1 MLAAKPPNFSQPEAR
16 HAPGSSAGLCCE
28 SFSPHSAAIPI
39 VVESGLVAE
48 SEEVGDSSTE
58 SAEPLPLFDECD
70 ANEDGTELDRGC
82 RDGVPPARGSAG
94 PAGEDEIA
102 SVLLFG
108 EWACCCRVLPETRS
122 GRDDGGVDIRAT
134 AAGPAPSRVD
144 MTSES
149 AGTSLG
155 EWCETAANKLPG
167 GKPQPVAACTS
178 AAFFC
183 SFSVAL
189 FCMSSTVLV
198 QLLTPP
204 DQGKPLA
211 PSAPA
216 PDAKRSMAPS
226 PTCHGHF
233 RLCSQRT
240 ELTERRQASQKGSHA
255 TKLWR
260 EGAPT
265 APRSRQIIPGQPTAS
280 ACPQHFLTRLRL
292 HCGRAQQLPKS
303 LDSRTGGATPNQ
315 AMHWQ
320 ASVFQQHR
328 AQWCHCGVGGGAGPF
343 SCCAFAVAV
352 VCLSEFF
359 SRETIRTR
367 LRTPGWAAASYQST
381 ISVFM
386 VRR

>member
-39 VVESGLVAE
+39 VEESGLVAE

-82 RDGVPPARGSAG
+82 RDGVPPARGRAG

-233 RLCSQRT
+233 PTLLSAHRADRTQTSVAKRQPRDEVVARGSPNRATLSSDHSWSTDSVRLPAA
-240 ELTERRQASQKGSHA
+240 L
-255 TKLWR
+255 
-260 EGAPT
+260 
-265 APRSRQIIPGQPTAS
+265 
-280 ACPQHFLTRLRL
+280 
-292 HCGRAQQLPKS
+292 
-303 LDSRTGGATPNQ
+303 LDSTSFTL
-315 AMHWQ
+315 W
-320 ASVFQQHR
+320 
-328 AQWCHCGVGGGAGPF
+328 
-343 SCCAFAVAV
+343 
-352 VCLSEFF
+352 
-359 SRETIRTR
+359 SR
-367 LRTPGWAAASYQST
+367 AAAAQVARLQDWGRNPQPSDALAS
-381 ISVFM
+381 
-386 VRR
+386 

>member
-94 PAGEDEIA
+94 PAGEDETA
-102 SVLLFG
+102 SVVLFG
-108 EWACCCRVLPETRS
+108 EWACSCRVLPETRS
-122 GRDDGGVDIRAT
+122 GRDDVGVDIRAA
-134 AAGPAPSRVD
+134 AAGSAPSRVD

-198 QLLTPP
+198 QWLTPP
-204 DQGKPLA
+204 DQGKLLA
-211 PSAPA
+211 PSAP

-233 RLCSQRT
+233 GLCSQRT
-240 ELTERRQASQKGSHA
+240 ELTEESHEGSHA

-265 APRSRQIIPGQPTAS
+265 APRSRQNIPGHVNKQSPPARST
-280 ACPQHFLTRLRL
+280 
-292 HCGRAQQLPKS
+292 CGLE
-303 LDSRTGGATPNQ
+303 L
-315 AMHWQ
+315 
-320 ASVFQQHR
+320 V
-328 AQWCHCGVGGGAGPF
+328 
-343 SCCAFAVAV
+343 
-352 VCLSEFF
+352 
-359 SRETIRTR
+359 
-367 LRTPGWAAASYQST
+367 
-381 ISVFM
+381 
-386 VRR
+386 